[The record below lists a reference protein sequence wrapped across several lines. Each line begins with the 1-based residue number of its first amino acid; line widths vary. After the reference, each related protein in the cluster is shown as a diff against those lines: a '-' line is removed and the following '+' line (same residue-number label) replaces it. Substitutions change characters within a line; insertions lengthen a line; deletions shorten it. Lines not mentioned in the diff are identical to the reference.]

1 RKSCTKHEK
10 LFRTAHKDGESV
22 STGFI
27 FDPRGTNKVEDKCEW
42 EPYLDTQ
49 LPSDCCMNFNSSHDG
64 SIAVCS
70 FSEGRRT
77 ASKRGEVPPGSLQ
90 ASRDGHSLEI
100 GVDVMDPG
108 ICPDD
113 DDQASVVD
121 ALLQIWTFKELITEA
136 FGCGLRMDLNEISL
150 SSLTNQSDIELDP
163 IKTIEA
169 TRQKDFDQNW
179 KFWNVVWTCPTQP
192 GLVKPQSKYILLA
205 AVRSFWPDISSLLR

>member
-1 RKSCTKHEK
+1 MVHRKSCTKHEK

-90 ASRDGHSLEI
+90 ASRD
-100 GVDVMDPG
+100 
-108 ICPDD
+108 
-113 DDQASVVD
+113 ASVVD

-205 AVRSFWPDISSLLR
+205 AVRSFWPDISSLL